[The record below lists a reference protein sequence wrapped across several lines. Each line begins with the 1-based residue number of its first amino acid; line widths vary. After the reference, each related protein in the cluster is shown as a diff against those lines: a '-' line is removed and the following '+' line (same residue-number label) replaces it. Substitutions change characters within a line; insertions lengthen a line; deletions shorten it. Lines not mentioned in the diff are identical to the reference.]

1 MPENGKIMLSDY
13 DDDEPMFGT
22 VPKLFIF
29 FAKYMKLLQSSI
41 FENNKE
47 YLTAW

>member
-1 MPENGKIMLSDY
+1 MPENGKIMLRDY

-29 FAKYMKLLQSSI
+29 FCKIYEIVAI
-41 FENNKE
+41 
-47 YLTAW
+47 